1 MTARE
6 CAARA
11 SRDVSTWPDVD
22 LRRRRRAREPRR
34 RREAPAALSLPPG
47 GRAPGERGVRR
58 AGDGLARGRWAETLG
73 RQAQRRRRRRAQG
86 LHLWLR
92 AQSTGTDAADAL
104 IRAEEVRQD
113 SAGRTIV
120 VRKLQPRS
128 PSSSAPEARAAP
140 AQRARQRAPRRLAG
154 GRRAMRPQKEA
165 ARQSLRRDAPSPPPP
180 PAPEA
185 LNLFGGGALL
195 LLVRPRGG
203 IAASRRGG
211 RQHPCVSR
219 AFC

>member
-58 AGDGLARGRWAETLG
+58 AADGLARGLE
-73 RQAQRRRRRRAQG
+73 
-86 LHLWLR
+86 
-92 AQSTGTDAADAL
+92 DC
-104 IRAEEVRQD
+104 
-113 SAGRTIV
+113 
-120 VRKLQPRS
+120 RS
-128 PSSSAPEARAAP
+128 PSAAAGGPGRERSRRLRQGRHGCHPTRTRRGGRVKTEQAVQLSYVQATAAPVLLLSSDAPAAP
-140 AQRARQRAPRRLAG
+140 AQRARQRAPRRSAG